1 MRRAEG
7 QYWYCSFRIELICKT
22 CGPDVRTTQS
32 KEALAV
38 ARARAARHGRPW
50 GVMIKVVAAVAIVAV
65 CFFGTTFMSPE
76 DAEAVREAGSTD
88 PVAYAEKNYDST
100 IAYIQDNA
108 IDLTGLVTELRADEE
123 GTSQAKGARD
133 GEAAYTFPVTLT
145 GTIEKGGFGQVNVV
159 VDGMPGGVVVSVQ
172 TGPALT
178 GTALRDVTGQ
188 TTFDMFENQIDYA
201 QVGLSLNEPLKAGVL
216 AENDLASMVGRRVT
230 VVGAFAYSDPAH
242 IVVTPVSVEVAS

>member
-1 MRRAEG
+1 MQNVRAG
-7 QYWYCSFRIELICKT
+7 A
-22 CGPDVRTTQS
+22 RTTQS

-50 GVMIKVVAAVAIVAV
+50 GVMIKVAAAVAIVAV

-88 PVAYAEKNYDST
+88 PVSYAEKNYDST

-133 GEAAYTFPVTLT
+133 GEAAYTFSVTLT

>member
-1 MRRAEG
+1 MQNVRAG
-7 QYWYCSFRIELICKT
+7 A
-22 CGPDVRTTQS
+22 RTTQS

-88 PVAYAEKNYDST
+88 P

>member
-1 MRRAEG
+1 M
-7 QYWYCSFRIELICKT
+7 
-22 CGPDVRTTQS
+22 
-32 KEALAV
+32 

-50 GVMIKVVAAVAIVAV
+50 GVMIKVAAAVAIVAV

-88 PVAYAEKNYDST
+88 PVSYAEKNYDST

-133 GEAAYTFPVTLT
+133 GEAAYTFSVTLT

>member
-1 MRRAEG
+1 MA
-7 QYWYCSFRIELICKT
+7 QT
-22 CGPDVRTTQS
+22 P
-32 KEALAV
+32 
-38 ARARAARHGRPW
+38 AARRRRSRGIIVRAV
-50 GVMIKVVAAVAIVAV
+50 GAVAIVAV

-88 PVAYAEKNYDST
+88 PVSYAEKNYDST

-123 GTSQAKGARD
+123 GTSQARGARD
-133 GEAAYTFPVTLT
+133 GEAAYTFPATVT
-145 GTIEKGGFGQVNVV
+145 GTVEKGGFGQVNMA

-178 GTALRDVTGQ
+178 GTALRDVTGE

-201 QVGLSLNEPLKAGVL
+201 QVGLSLNEPLKTGVL

-230 VVGAFAYSDPAH
+230 VVGAFAYSDPSH
-242 IVVTPVSVEVAS
+242 IVITPVSVEAAS

>member
-1 MRRAEG
+1 M
-7 QYWYCSFRIELICKT
+7 
-22 CGPDVRTTQS
+22 
-32 KEALAV
+32 

-50 GVMIKVVAAVAIVAV
+50 GVMIKVAAAVAIVAV

-88 PVAYAEKNYDST
+88 PVSYAEKNYDST

-123 GTSQAKGARD
+123 GTSQARGARD

-216 AENDLASMVGRRVT
+216 AENDLASMVGRRGT

>member
-1 MRRAEG
+1 M
-7 QYWYCSFRIELICKT
+7 
-22 CGPDVRTTQS
+22 
-32 KEALAV
+32 

-50 GVMIKVVAAVAIVAV
+50 GVMIKVAAAVAIVAV

-88 PVAYAEKNYDST
+88 PVSYAEKNYDST

-123 GTSQAKGARD
+123 GTSQARGARD

-216 AENDLASMVGRRVT
+216 AENDLVSMVGRRVT

>member
-1 MRRAEG
+1 
-7 QYWYCSFRIELICKT
+7 
-22 CGPDVRTTQS
+22 
-32 KEALAV
+32 
-38 ARARAARHGRPW
+38 
-50 GVMIKVVAAVAIVAV
+50 MIKVVAAVAIVAV

-201 QVGLSLNEPLKAGVL
+201 QVGLSLNEPLKTGVL
-216 AENDLASMVGRRVT
+216 AENDLASMTGQKVT
-230 VVGAFAYSDPAH
+230 IVGAFAYSDPTH
-242 IVVTPVSVEVAS
+242 VVITPVSIEAAS

>member
-1 MRRAEG
+1 MA
-7 QYWYCSFRIELICKT
+7 QT
-22 CGPDVRTTQS
+22 P
-32 KEALAV
+32 
-38 ARARAARHGRPW
+38 AARRRRSRGIIVRAV
-50 GVMIKVVAAVAIVAV
+50 GAVAIVAV

-76 DAEAVREAGSTD
+76 DAEAVLNAGSTD
-88 PVAYAEKNYDST
+88 PVAYAEGAYDST
-100 IAYIQDNA
+100 IAYVKNNA
-108 IDLTGLVTELRADEE
+108 LDLTGLVTDLRTDEE
-123 GTSQAKGARD
+123 GTSQSRGARD
-133 GEAAYTFPVTLT
+133 GEAAYTFPATVT
-145 GTIEKGGFGQVNVV
+145 GTVEKGGFGQVNMA

-178 GTALRDVTGQ
+178 GTALRDVTGE

>member
-1 MRRAEG
+1 M
-7 QYWYCSFRIELICKT
+7 
-22 CGPDVRTTQS
+22 
-32 KEALAV
+32 

>member
-1 MRRAEG
+1 MACGRAG
-7 QYWYCSFRIELICKT
+7 LAGVGTGPPGLGHDVLTAQAASASGSLGVGLTELDNEPAPEHP
-22 CGPDVRTTQS
+22 GRLVPGDVRRQRT
-32 KEALAV
+32 
-38 ARARAARHGRPW
+38 
-50 GVMIKVVAAVAIVAV
+50 VAAQLRVA
-65 CFFGTTFMSPE
+65 
-76 DAEAVREAGSTD
+76 DDHVRG
-88 PVAYAEKNYDST
+88 
-100 IAYIQDNA
+100 
-108 IDLTGLVTELRADEE
+108 ELASRD
-123 GTSQAKGARD
+123 QRNPLHDGA
-133 GEAAYTFPVTLT
+133 VTLT

>member
-1 MRRAEG
+1 M
-7 QYWYCSFRIELICKT
+7 
-22 CGPDVRTTQS
+22 
-32 KEALAV
+32 

-50 GVMIKVVAAVAIVAV
+50 GVMIKIAAAVAIVAV

-88 PVAYAEKNYDST
+88 PVSYAEKNYDST

-123 GTSQAKGARD
+123 GTSQARGARD

>member
-1 MRRAEG
+1 M
-7 QYWYCSFRIELICKT
+7 
-22 CGPDVRTTQS
+22 
-32 KEALAV
+32 

-88 PVAYAEKNYDST
+88 PVSYAEKNYDST

>member
-1 MRRAEG
+1 MQNVRAG
-7 QYWYCSFRIELICKT
+7 A
-22 CGPDVRTTQS
+22 RTTQS

-50 GVMIKVVAAVAIVAV
+50 GVMIKVAAAVAIVAV

-88 PVAYAEKNYDST
+88 PVSYAEKNYDST

-178 GTALRDVTGQ
+178 GTALRDVTGE

-201 QVGLSLNEPLKAGVL
+201 QVGLSLNEPLKTGVL
-216 AENDLASMVGRRVT
+216 AENDLASMGGRRVT

>member
-1 MRRAEG
+1 M
-7 QYWYCSFRIELICKT
+7 
-22 CGPDVRTTQS
+22 
-32 KEALAV
+32 

-88 PVAYAEKNYDST
+88 PVSYAEKNYDST

-123 GTSQAKGARD
+123 GTSQARGARD

>member
-1 MRRAEG
+1 M
-7 QYWYCSFRIELICKT
+7 
-22 CGPDVRTTQS
+22 
-32 KEALAV
+32 
-38 ARARAARHGRPW
+38 ARARAVRHGRPW
-50 GVMIKVVAAVAIVAV
+50 GVMIKVAAAVAIVAV

-88 PVAYAEKNYDST
+88 PVSYAEKNYDST

-123 GTSQAKGARD
+123 GTSQARGARD

>member
-1 MRRAEG
+1 M
-7 QYWYCSFRIELICKT
+7 
-22 CGPDVRTTQS
+22 
-32 KEALAV
+32 

-50 GVMIKVVAAVAIVAV
+50 GVMIKVAAAVAIVAV

-88 PVAYAEKNYDST
+88 PVSYAEKNYDST

>member
-1 MRRAEG
+1 MQNVRAG
-7 QYWYCSFRIELICKT
+7 A
-22 CGPDVRTTQS
+22 RTTQS

-50 GVMIKVVAAVAIVAV
+50 GVMIKVAAAVAIVAV

-88 PVAYAEKNYDST
+88 PVSYAEKNYDST

-159 VDGMPGGVVVSVQ
+159 VDGMPGGIVVSVQ

>member
-1 MRRAEG
+1 MQNVRAG
-7 QYWYCSFRIELICKT
+7 A
-22 CGPDVRTTQS
+22 RTTQS

-133 GEAAYTFPVTLT
+133 GEAAYTFSVTLT

>member
-1 MRRAEG
+1 M
-7 QYWYCSFRIELICKT
+7 
-22 CGPDVRTTQS
+22 
-32 KEALAV
+32 

-50 GVMIKVVAAVAIVAV
+50 GVMIKIAAAVAIVAV

-88 PVAYAEKNYDST
+88 PVSYAEKNYDST

>member
-1 MRRAEG
+1 MQNVRAG
-7 QYWYCSFRIELICKT
+7 A
-22 CGPDVRTTQS
+22 RTTQS

-50 GVMIKVVAAVAIVAV
+50 GVMIKVAAAVAIVAV
-65 CFFGTTFMSPE
+65 GFFGTTFMSPE

>member
-1 MRRAEG
+1 M
-7 QYWYCSFRIELICKT
+7 
-22 CGPDVRTTQS
+22 
-32 KEALAV
+32 

-50 GVMIKVVAAVAIVAV
+50 GVMIKIAAAVAIVAV

-88 PVAYAEKNYDST
+88 PVSYAEKNYDST

-133 GEAAYTFPVTLT
+133 GEAAYTFSVTLT

>member
-1 MRRAEG
+1 MQNVRAG
-7 QYWYCSFRIELICKT
+7 A
-22 CGPDVRTTQS
+22 RTTQS

-50 GVMIKVVAAVAIVAV
+50 GVMIKVAAAVAIVAV

-88 PVAYAEKNYDST
+88 PVSYAEKNYDST